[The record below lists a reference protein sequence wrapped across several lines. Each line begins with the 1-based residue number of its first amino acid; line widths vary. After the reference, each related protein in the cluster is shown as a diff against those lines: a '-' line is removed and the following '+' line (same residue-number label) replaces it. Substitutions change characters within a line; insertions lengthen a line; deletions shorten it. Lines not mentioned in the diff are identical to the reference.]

1 MQYNREEEQVLKL
14 KLKFKVQILSWIFNL
29 YNHT

>member
-1 MQYNREEEQVLKL
+1 MQYNREEEALKL
-14 KLKFKVQILSWIFNL
+14 KLKFKVQILGWIFNL